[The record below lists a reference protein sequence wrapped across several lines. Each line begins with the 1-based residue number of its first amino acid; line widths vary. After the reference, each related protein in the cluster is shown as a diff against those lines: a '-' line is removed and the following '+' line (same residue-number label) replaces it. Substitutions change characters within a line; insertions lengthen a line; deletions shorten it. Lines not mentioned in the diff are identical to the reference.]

1 MENTQLKQSSVS
13 CFDVENTELNIK
25 LKNYNTATG
34 TTRDQLARS
43 LMRDFMHFIET
54 AKPVDQ
60 AVHGVS
66 PELRALVASSIEA
79 YANGGS
85 FDLHIGGVCN
95 EAKPQGRP
103 RLKGRDR
110 RIRDHLVE
118 LIDLGLSVT
127 SAAQQCV
134 QELKTGRVRGLP
146 VLQISAGTIRR
157 IWYASTQQQLF
168 DSRMTNDVERD
179 EVEKLVEAAS
189 KLQVVLS
196 SSLRSVAMSHNESL
210 LQHKENQ

>member
-1 MENTQLKQSSVS
+1 
-13 CFDVENTELNIK
+13 
-25 LKNYNTATG
+25 
-34 TTRDQLARS
+34 
-43 LMRDFMHFIET
+43 
-54 AKPVDQ
+54 
-60 AVHGVS
+60 
-66 PELRALVASSIEA
+66 
-79 YANGGS
+79 
-85 FDLHIGGVCN
+85 
-95 EAKPQGRP
+95 
-103 RLKGRDR
+103 
-110 RIRDHLVE
+110 LVE